1 MAEEG
6 INFDKLQKEFYNA
19 KEADQK
25 YSRENDAKFRAVHQ
39 KVASYEE
46 FRDIVTASHL
56 QPLDRD
62 DITGMK
68 NVQQPWNTAY
78 NTDQK
83 DLKHNNIA
91 TSSLAERTNG
101 IKTRDDFLK
110 TWSTVENKVEY
121 ILSFDMDFLR
131 SVFKCDIPFNFLE
144 TYVKS
149 IKNDLSIDSLPK
161 IINIFKVFTLCERFS
176 LTLKF
181 LGKKD
186 KEELKSLLE
195 TIEKNGHNIDEV
207 KNLYGLWTS

>member
-1 MAEEG
+1 MTDES

-56 QPLDRD
+56 RPLDRD
-62 DITGMK
+62 DITGVK
-68 NVQQPWNTAY
+68 SVQQPWNTAY
-78 NTDQK
+78 KTDQK
-83 DLKHNNIA
+83 DLKQDDTA
-91 TSSLAERTNG
+91 TSTLSERTSG
-101 IKTRDDFLK
+101 IKNRDEFLK
-110 TWSTVENKVEY
+110 TWSTVDNKVEY
-121 ILSFDMDFLR
+121 ILAFNTDFLQ

-144 TYVKS
+144 TFIKTV
-149 IKNDLSIDSLPK
+149 KNDLPTDSLPK
-161 IINIFKVFTLCERFS
+161 IIDIFLVFTRCERFS

-195 TIEKNGHNIDEV
+195 TIEKHEHNIDEV
-207 KNLYGLWTS
+207 KNLYGLN